1 MSVSSVAAPGA
12 VVAQPLGRTRAGS
25 ILAYCRRNPHLVVGS
40 AMVLALLLIEALSRS
55 SEGRLLPAA
64 VFGQVASPLGSDR
77 APVGIGTLIN
87 EEPSSD
93 GPAVSFE
100 YSTKGLFFT
109 AVLTS
114 PPSALLLSMKM
125 TEARPLES

>member
-1 MSVSSVAAPGA
+1 MYCSRAFVSAGLTALKALRSRCMPAFVASASLTFA
-12 VVAQPLGRTRAGS
+12 VS
-25 ILAYCRRNPHLVVGS
+25 
-40 AMVLALLLIEALSRS
+40 VLALLLIEALRTS
-55 SEGRLLPAA
+55 SEGRFLPAV

-77 APVGIGTLIN
+77 APVGIDTLID
-87 EEPSSD
+87 EEPRSD
-93 GPAVSFE
+93 GPAVSFA